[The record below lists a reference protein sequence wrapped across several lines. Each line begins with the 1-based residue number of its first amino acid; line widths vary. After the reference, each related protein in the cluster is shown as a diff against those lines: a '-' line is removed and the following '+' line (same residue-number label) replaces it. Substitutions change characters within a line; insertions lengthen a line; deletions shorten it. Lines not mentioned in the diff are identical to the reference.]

1 MGFDDFLSEKL
12 ELDDITIQQQIKVQ
26 PFDHLESHIYLKTIN
41 EHRKGKS
48 PNKEQRDKMIA
59 MAKGNALLLKILNMI
74 YAAGVDQSQAGSK
87 NNE

>member
-1 MGFDDFLSEKL
+1 
-12 ELDDITIQQQIKVQ
+12 
-26 PFDHLESHIYLKTIN
+26 LKTIN

-87 NNE
+87 DNE